1 MAVAVSAFTALA
13 RSEFM
18 QGKMAADD
26 KPFPAAHEAFTTSF
40 PSTTSVETHTY
51 MSNLP
56 RLTEFKG
63 VNRLTKLVTKKYT
76 VDNVEY
82 RIGPIQV
89 RKTDLDDDQ
98 IGGYLKTVQA
108 LPGRAQKD
116 VGHKCLAHLA
126 LGTTNTCFDGS
137 AFFANSHTIGSGDN
151 LDTVNMAASDGVTH
165 KIIALVLDNPVIK
178 PIIYQ
183 DREKLSGLMTDADTP
198 QAALQKE
205 HLYWADTRFG
215 LGYGFWWDAYHL
227 TITDTPTVAEVI
239 ETIIPQIINGFRTFT
254 LPKGDDGDDT
264 LYVHE
269 GWVPAANNFTLLCNL
284 KLAEILQTA
293 CRKDTYPASGGVGT
307 MNQYQ
312 DKFAVVPTSALG
324 A

>member
-26 KPFPAAHEAFTTSF
+26 KPFPAAHEPFTTSF

-63 VNRLTKLVTKKYT
+63 INRITKLVSKKYT
-76 VDNVEY
+76 VDNVPF
-82 RIGPIQV
+82 RIGPVQV
-89 RKTDLDDDQ
+89 RKHDLDDDQ
-98 IGGYLKTVQA
+98 IGGYLKTVQS

-126 LGTTNTCFDGS
+126 AGTSQPCFDGS
-137 AFFANSHTIGSGDN
+137 NFFANSHVIGSGDN
-151 LDTVNMAASDGVTH
+151 LDTANMASNDGVTH
-165 KIIALVLDNPVIK
+165 RIIALVLDNPVIK
-178 PIIYQ
+178 PVIYQ
-183 DREKLSGLMTDADTP
+183 DREKLSGLQTDAETP
-198 QAALQKE
+198 QAALQQE
-205 HLYWADTRFG
+205 YLYWADTRFG

-227 TITDTPTVAEVI
+227 TITDTPTVAEVV
-239 ETIIPQIINGFRTFT
+239 ETIIPQIINGFRSFT
-254 LPKGDDGDDT
+254 LPKGDDIDDT

-269 GWVPAANNFTLLCNL
+269 GWVPSASNLYFLCNL
-284 KLAEILQTA
+284 KLGEVLDTA
-293 CRKDTYPASGGVGT
+293 ATQS
-307 MNQYQ
+307 QYIRSTGNV
-312 DKFAVVPTSALG
+312 DNVYKGKFTVVPTSALG